1 LTEQHDESIV
11 LSDNGCYAYR
21 DPAYKF
27 AHFLIFI
34 ANAYVYGV
42 CKVFRVF
49 HNKHLIDPSHTR
61 YCHCVYLAWQ

>member
-1 LTEQHDESIV
+1 MMRALYYLIMDVTRTT
-11 LSDNGCYAYR
+11 YR

-34 ANAYVYGV
+34 ANTYIYGV

-61 YCHCVYLAWQ
+61 YCYCVYLAWQ